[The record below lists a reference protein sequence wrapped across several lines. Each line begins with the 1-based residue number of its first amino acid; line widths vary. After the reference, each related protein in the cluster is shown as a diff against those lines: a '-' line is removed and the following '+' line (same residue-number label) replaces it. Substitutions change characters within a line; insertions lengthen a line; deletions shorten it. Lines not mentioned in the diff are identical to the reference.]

1 MVNRKKHTG
10 TKVFCGPVQGDKM
23 TLAAAFFG
31 PRGLG
36 WLQAWPE
43 ARASMSGV
51 RGQQGRECRM
61 GSVGM
66 GYITG
71 PAGSPQPDHVCHSKT

>member
-43 ARASMSGV
+43 A
-51 RGQQGRECRM
+51 
-61 GSVGM
+61 GSR
-66 GYITG
+66 
-71 PAGSPQPDHVCHSKT
+71 HEWR